1 MSPKTFITPP
11 IHLCSPSPAVKF
23 MIYAMLAELIP
34 DDGEGYSDAFDTS
47 HLPWK
52 TATAL
57 FGSFDYSRI
66 DQRVLAATFEDAP
79 CCSACDLYSRYNV
92 FSYISSGGLY
102 KRDPDGGDGCD
113 LTCFTFSQELLGRL
127 QPDISDTDLYGNNPA
142 DLSIV
147 GHTMHEVFNSD
158 LVLAAVALEFA
169 HNELNGAYK
178 SMSPTDLKQ
187 RIREAETNL
196 KKQNR

>member
-11 IHLCSPSPAVKF
+11 IQLCSPSPAVKF
-23 MIYAMLAELIP
+23 MIYAMLAELIL
-34 DDGEGYSDAFDTS
+34 DDCEVCSDACDTS

-79 CCSACDLYSRYNV
+79 SGILCDAYSRYNV
-92 FSYISSGGLY
+92 FSYLSSSGLHEI
-102 KRDPDGGDGCD
+102 DPDGCD
-113 LTCFTFSQELLGRL
+113 LTYFTFSQELLGRL
-127 QPDISDTDLYGNNPA
+127 QLDISDTDLYGNNPA
-142 DLSIV
+142 DLSII

>member
-34 DDGEGYSDAFDTS
+34 DDGEGYSDVCDTS

-57 FGSFDYSRI
+57 FGSFNYSRI

-79 CCSACDLYSRYNV
+79 SGIICDAYSRYNV
-92 FSYISSGGLY
+92 FSYISSSGLHEV
-102 KRDPDGGDGCD
+102 DPDGCD
-113 LTCFTFSQELLGRL
+113 LTYFTFSQELLQRF
-127 QPDISDTDLYGNNPA
+127 QQAIPDTDLYGNPA
-142 DLSIV
+142 DISIV
-147 GHTMHEVFNSD
+147 GHTMREVFNSD
-158 LVLAAVALEFA
+158 LVLTAVALEFA

-187 RIREAETNL
+187 RIREAENNL

>member
-34 DDGEGYSDAFDTS
+34 DDGEGYSDVFDTS

-66 DQRVLAATFEDAP
+66 DHRVLAATFEDAP
-79 CCSACDLYSRYNV
+79 SGILCDAYSRYNV
-92 FSYISSGGLY
+92 FSYISSNAF
-102 KRDPDGGDGCD
+102 REIEPDGCD
-113 LTCFTFSQELLGRL
+113 LTYFTFSHELLKRL
-127 QPDISDTDLYGNNPA
+127 KLDISDTDLYGNNPA

>member
-23 MIYAMLAELIP
+23 MIYAMLAELIL
-34 DDGEGYSDAFDTS
+34 DDCDSCSDAFQTS

-92 FSYISSGGLY
+92 FSYISSGGLHEI
-102 KRDPDGGDGCD
+102 DPDGCD
-113 LTCFTFSQELLGRL
+113 LTYFTFSQELLGRL
-127 QPDISDTDLYGNNPA
+127 QLDISDTELYGNNPA